1 MHFRSVWDH
10 AELCFNA
17 SEDSMSE
24 DLQGLALALRQGY
37 KVFSISIMMF
47 EM

>member
-1 MHFRSVWDH
+1 MAMWPCIGH
-10 AELCFNA
+10 CCYA

-24 DLQGLALALRQGY
+24 DLQGLALTLCRGY